1 MLQRVTHSAAETE
14 AFAAELAKK
23 LHAGDVIAFRGGM
36 GAGKTAFTR
45 GLATGLGVTGE
56 VASPTFALV
65 HEYAGNPPLIHF
77 DLYRVSDPDDL
88 YTTGFYDYLD
98 GSAILAVEWSERLED
113 FLPENA
119 ITVTLRILG
128 EQERE
133 ITVTGGDRF

>member
-1 MLQRVTHSAAETE
+1 MLRRVTHSAAETE
-14 AFAAELAKK
+14 AFAAELAKQ

-45 GLATGLGVTGE
+45 GLAAGLGVTGE

-65 HEYAGNPPLIHF
+65 HEYAGKPPLVHF
-77 DLYRVSDPDDL
+77 DLYRVSDSDDL

-119 ITVTLRILG
+119 ITVTLCILG